1 MSAYTKMLPHL
12 ENGCYDYDFWNVMR
26 GKTHN
31 ENLIGNGKE
40 TSTGTYHM
48 STMSNTKYVTALQKE
63 SIFRQLGTCIN
74 AYAHEYRIFAKE
86 FKDIAEWVPE
96 GEAVP
101 INESANDFN
110 EKVIG
115 SHKLAVFVKSNADF
129 IHDATFNIEAYLT
142 DRLAKNFGRA
152 EEKAFITGTGK
163 NMPTGILADKEGA
176 DIGVTTKAIT
186 YDDVVK
192 LYFSVKPEY
201 RKRGVWMMNDET
213 AQALRTLKDDGGNYI
228 WNHTNDTI
236 MGKRVVISE
245 FMPSAESGAKPIAFG
260 DFRYYWV
267 VTRRPLSVRCLT
279 EQFVTQDQV
288 GHLAF
293 EFLDGKLVRLEAI
306 KVLQMTA

>member
-1 MSAYTKMLPHL
+1 MSKYAAYGVFS
-12 ENGCYDYDFWNVMR
+12 EDYKNNFWNYMR
-26 GKTHN
+26 DKEYN
-31 ENLIGNGKE
+31 PENLSYGI
-40 TSTGTYHM
+40 TAAGTY
-48 STMSNTKYVTALQKE
+48 A
-63 SIFRQLGTCIN
+63 IPLG
-74 AYAHEYRIFAKE
+74 
-86 FKDIAEWVPE
+86 
-96 GEAVP
+96 
-101 INESANDFN
+101 
-110 EKVIG
+110 
-115 SHKLAVFVKSNADF
+115 SNAPFKSALNEHSSFRGIANVYALRGSGNYFVAQDSTDWADWIGENEGIPVNDAAADF
-129 IHDATFNIEAYLT
+129 TEHPLGNYKIGVFCKFPENFVLDAKFDVETHISH
-142 DRLAKNFGRA
+142 RLAKNFAKAENRA
-152 EEKAFITGTGK
+152 FTIGDGGK
-163 NMPTGILADKEGA
+163 MPTGILADKDGA
-176 DIGVTTKAIT
+176 DIGVTTKTIT

-201 RKRGVWMMNDET
+201 RKNGVWMMNDET

-293 EFLDGKLVRLEAI
+293 EFLDGKLVRNDAI

>member
-1 MSAYTKMLPHL
+1 MTIDTIKERDYAVTMPEYDYAFWNAVKRRPHNVQELLKGDAKEGSYLPFQANTKM
-12 ENGCYDYDFWNVMR
+12 N
-26 GKTHN
+26 
-31 ENLIGNGKE
+31 
-40 TSTGTYHM
+40 
-48 STMSNTKYVTALQKE
+48 TALKRE
-63 SIFRQLGTCIN
+63 SVFRSLATI
-74 AYAHEYRIFAKE
+74 AYMREPSGIIFAKYCNTE
-86 FKDIAEWVPE
+86 SCWVPE
-96 GEAVP
+96 HGMYTFSENPGEFTEYNIKA
-101 INESANDFN
+101 
-110 EKVIG
+110 
-115 SHKLAVFVKSNADF
+115 HKLGALLKYDQSF
-129 IHDATFNIEAYLT
+129 LT
-142 DRLAKNFGRA
+142 DVGLNMENHLIDSIAKSFGAMEDAAYVNGKGDIQPVGLLHNTRGA
-152 EEKAFITGTGK
+152 EV
-163 NMPTGILADKEGA
+163 
-176 DIGVTTKAIT
+176 GVTTAVLT
-186 YDDVVK
+186 YENVVK

-293 EFLDGKLVRLEAI
+293 EFLDGKLVRPEAI

>member
-1 MSAYTKMLPHL
+1 MLHLLVAQHYT
-12 ENGCYDYDFWNVMR
+12 V
-26 GKTHN
+26 
-31 ENLIGNGKE
+31 
-40 TSTGTYHM
+40 TSPK
-48 STMSNTKYVTALQKE
+48 S
-63 SIFRQLGTCIN
+63 
-74 AYAHEYRIFAKE
+74 
-86 FKDIAEWVPE
+86 P
-96 GEAVP
+96 
-101 INESANDFN
+101 
-110 EKVIG
+110 VIG

-152 EEKAFITGTGK
+152 EEKAFITGTDK
-163 NMPTGILADKEGA
+163 NMPTGILADKDGA
-176 DIGVTTKAIT
+176 DIGTTAKVIT
-186 YDDVVK
+186 YEDVVK
-192 LYFSVKPEY
+192 LYFSVKSEY

-293 EFLDGKLVRLEAI
+293 EFLDGKLVRPEAI